1 MFAEIPKIQEQLHD
15 VLEYSQSM
23 TSLWMQSIDK
33 SLEQTNKLTQ
43 SLINLNQQQIYPYP
57 NILNDAIEY
66 TVDFMQRSILFW
78 DIMRKR
84 GNQYLKHEQEGQP
97 PVLIFSYNM
106 LMDGRHFERPVNY
119 A

>member
-1 MFAEIPKIQEQLHD
+1 MFAEIPKIQEQLHN

-33 SLEQTNKLTQ
+33 SLEQTNKVTQ

-97 PVLIFSYNM
+97 PVLIFLIICSWM
-106 LMDGRHFERPVNY
+106 ADILRDL
-119 A
+119 